1 MPTPA
6 IAQQNNDLAVTHTN
20 GMSDQ
25 GWANYTERVK
35 EIGAEFR
42 RQAIIEGM
50 AQGLSG
56 DALDQYATTRANQM
70 YSDWGRTTGIHAIPQ
85 NTIAL
90 KQGAMMAAAALGGAY
105 VAPEISAAAGGGVT
119 GGAVSGATLGAGTA
133 AVTGG
138 DITKGALVGGVTGGV
153 AGGVTGTEAASSGWS
168 PSDASALGDM
178 TTGGGASQ
186 GMTAGDANALGNMTG
201 GTAYPS
207 TTGVSSATF
216 GDETLPTGQPGGG
229 TTITDPLTGGQDTT
243 TGGGEDTTTGVDL
256 GGGTG
261 QDTTTG
267 GTGTDTGGAD
277 TTTTGNAGTVDES
290 TGFYQP
296 SSGSGNAGGGSGIDD
311 WGNDVARGWESGHA
325 DQYLDSRNLGIPQG
339 STDLTKVTDI
349 DIGNALTKYGPLGL
363 GAAGLAQQMGR
374 SNDLGSKLPSGGTQ
388 RDVGNTLVSQ
398 FQSGT
403 LNAADAH
410 AIADWE
416 NGAIA
421 QTRQYYANA
430 HQSDSSAAVDAENRI
445 HARAEAMR
453 EAARMGLLRMGLD
466 ALNMGDQTQT
476 AAVLAEYG
484 ADQQLRANAINFM
497 NAYGSYLR
505 GMSAG
510 SAGKSNGNA
519 VATGNQTADVSFTA
533 EDLANM
539 AGGSNYI
546 TPG

>member
-70 YSDWGRTTGIHAIPQ
+70 YSDWGRTTGINEADF
-85 NTIAL
+85 NKTAL
-90 KQGAMMAAAALGGAY
+90 TTGALMAAGVAAGPALA
-105 VAPEISAAAGGGVT
+105 ELAGGGVL
-119 GGAVSGATLGAGTA
+119 GGAASGATLGAA
-133 AVTGG
+133 SSAVTGG
-138 DITKGALVGGVTGGV
+138 DVTKGALVGGVTGG
-153 AGGVTGTEAASSGWS
+153 ALGGVTGAEGTTAGTTSGTSMPAAVVEGD
-168 PSDASALGDM
+168 PTFGGALTQTGPGVY
-178 TTGGGASQ
+178 TTGGA
-186 GMTAGDANALGNMTG
+186 
-201 GTAYPS
+201 
-207 TTGVSSATF
+207 
-216 GDETLPTGQPGGG
+216 
-229 TTITDPLTGGQDTT
+229 TT
-243 TGGGEDTTTGVDL
+243 TGTTMPAAHVETDPTFGGQLEQTGTGSFAQTGADTVTGADTTGGSDTLTGVDTS
-256 GGGTG
+256 GGTG